1 MQNEQLIAQSNK
13 IDDKL
18 NKVLE
23 HLKTELN
30 AMRAG
35 RANPVVLSRVT
46 VDYYGMQTPLNQMAN
61 ISVSDART
69 LTVSLYDVS
78 ALKEAKK
85 AIIAADLGLNP
96 VDDGKVIR
104 LSFPQLTE
112 ERRRDLIKQVKKT
125 GEDSKVA
132 LRNERRDALDFGK
145 KLKKEVSEDEI
156 SEYEKVIQKKLD
168 GAVEKV
174 DKLIKEKE
182 ADLLEI

>member
-1 MQNEQLIAQSNK
+1 MQNEKLIEVSTK
-13 IDDKL
+13 IDEKF
-18 NKVLE
+18 NKVLD

-35 RANPVVLSRVT
+35 RANPVVLSRVM
-46 VDYYGMQTPLNQMAN
+46 VDYYGMMTPINQMAN
-61 ISVSDART
+61 IQVTDART

-112 ERRRDLIKQVKKT
+112 ERRKDLIKQVRKT
-125 GEDSKVA
+125 GEESKVA
-132 LRNERRDALDFGK
+132 LRNERRDAMDVGK
-145 KLKKEVSEDEI
+145 KMKKEVSEDDIAEF
-156 SEYEKVIQKKLD
+156 EKVIQKKLD

-174 DKLIKEKE
+174 DKLIKDKE

>member
-1 MQNEQLIAQSNK
+1 MQNEQLIEQSNK
-13 IDDKL
+13 IDEKF
-18 NKVLE
+18 NKVID
-23 HLKTELN
+23 HLKSEFN
-30 AMRAG
+30 SMRAG
-35 RANPVVLSRVT
+35 RANPVVLNRVT
-46 VDYYGMQTPLNQMAN
+46 VDYYGTATPLNQMAN

-78 ALKEAKK
+78 ALREAKK

-112 ERRRDLIKQVKKT
+112 ERRKELIKQVKKV

-145 KLKKEVSEDEI
+145 KIKKDVSEDEFA
-156 SEYEKVIQKKLD
+156 EYERVIQKKLD
-168 GAVEKV
+168 AAIERV
-174 DKLIKEKE
+174 DKMIKEKE

>member
-1 MQNEQLIAQSNK
+1 MQNQTLIDQSNK
-13 IDDKL
+13 IDEKL
-18 NKVLE
+18 NKVIE
-23 HLKTELN
+23 HLKSEFN

-61 ISVSDART
+61 IQVTDART

-78 ALKEAKK
+78 AVKEAKK

-112 ERRRDLIKQVKKT
+112 ERRKDLIKQVKKI

-132 LRNERRDALDFGK
+132 LRNERRDALDVGK
-145 KLKKEVSEDEI
+145 KLKKEVSEDETA
-156 SEYEKVIQKKLD
+156 EYEKVIQKKLD
-168 GAVEKV
+168 AAIEKV

-182 ADLLEI
+182 SDLLEI

>member
-1 MQNEQLIAQSNK
+1 MQNETLIEQSNK
-13 IDDKL
+13 IDEKL
-18 NKVLE
+18 NKVIE
-23 HLKTELN
+23 HLKSEFN

-61 ISVSDART
+61 IQVTDART

-78 ALKEAKK
+78 AIKEAKK

-112 ERRRDLIKQVKKT
+112 ERRKDLIKQVKKI

-132 LRNERRDALDFGK
+132 LRNERRDALDVGK
-145 KLKKEVSEDEI
+145 KLKKEVSEDETA
-156 SEYEKVIQKKLD
+156 EYEKVIQKKLD
-168 GAVEKV
+168 AAIEKV

-182 ADLLEI
+182 SDLLEI

>member
-1 MQNEQLIAQSNK
+1 MQNETLIQESSK
-13 IDDKL
+13 IDERFDK
-18 NKVLE
+18 VIE
-23 HLKTELN
+23 HLKSEFN
-30 AMRAG
+30 SMRAG

-61 ISVSDART
+61 ISVTDART

-112 ERRRDLIKQVKKT
+112 ERRKDLIKQVRKV
-125 GEDSKVA
+125 GEESKVA
-132 LRNERRDALDFGK
+132 LRNERRDALDVGK
-145 KLKKEVSEDEI
+145 KIKKEVSEDE
-156 SEYEKVIQKKLD
+156 SAEYEKLIQKKLD
-168 GAVEKV
+168 GAIEKV
-174 DKLIKEKE
+174 DKLIKDKE

>member
-1 MQNEQLIAQSNK
+1 MQNEQLIEQSNK
-13 IDDKL
+13 IDEKF
-18 NKVLE
+18 NKVFE
-23 HLKTELN
+23 HLKGEFSS
-30 AMRAG
+30 MRAG
-35 RANPVVLSRVT
+35 RANPVVLSKVT
-46 VDYYGMQTPLNQMAN
+46 IDYYGTQTPLNQISN
-61 ISVSDART
+61 ISVTDART

-112 ERRRDLIKQVKKT
+112 ERRKELIKQVKKV

-145 KLKKEVSEDEI
+145 KIKKDISEDEYA
-156 SEYEKVIQKKLD
+156 EYERVIQKKLD
-168 GAVEKV
+168 SAIEKA

>member
-1 MQNEQLIAQSNK
+1 MQNEQLIEQSNK
-13 IDDKL
+13 IDEKL
-18 NKVLE
+18 AKVLD
-23 HLKTELN
+23 HLKGEIKSL
-30 AMRAG
+30 REC
-35 RANPVVLSRVT
+35 RENPLVLRKVSVE
-46 VDYYGMQTPLNQMAN
+46 YYGMHKPLNQMAN

-132 LRNERRDALDFGK
+132 LRNERRDALEVGK

-156 SEYEKVIQKKLD
+156 SEFEKIIQKKLD

>member
-1 MQNEQLIAQSNK
+1 MQNEMLIESANK
-13 IDDKL
+13 IDEKF

-23 HLKTELN
+23 HLKSELN
-30 AMRAG
+30 SMRAG
-35 RANPVVLSRVT
+35 RANPIVLSRVM
-46 VDYYGMQTPLNQMAN
+46 VDYYGSMTPLNQMAN
-61 ISVSDART
+61 IQVTDART

-78 ALKEAKK
+78 MLKEAKK

-112 ERRRDLIKQVKKT
+112 ERRKELIKQVRKV

-132 LRNERRDALDFGK
+132 LRNERRDAIDLGK

-156 SEYEKVIQKKLD
+156 AEYEKLIQKKLD
-168 GAVEKV
+168 AAVEKV

>member
-1 MQNEQLIAQSNK
+1 MQNETLIEQSNK
-13 IDDKL
+13 IDDKF
-18 NKVLE
+18 NKVIE
-23 HLKTELN
+23 HLKSELN

-61 ISVSDART
+61 ISVTDART

-78 ALKEAKK
+78 ALQSAKK

-112 ERRRDLIKQVKKT
+112 ERRKDLIKQVKKV
-125 GEDSKVA
+125 GEDGKVA
-132 LRNERRDALDFGK
+132 LRNERRDALDVGK
-145 KLKKEVSEDEI
+145 RIKKEVSEDE
-156 SEYEKVIQKKLD
+156 SAEYEKVIQKKLD
-168 GAVEKV
+168 GAIEKV

>member
-1 MQNEQLIAQSNK
+1 MQNEQLIEQSNK

-18 NKVLE
+18 GKVIE
-23 HLKTELN
+23 HLKSELN
-30 AMRAG
+30 SMRAG
-35 RANPVVLSRVT
+35 RANPIVLSRVN

-61 ISVSDART
+61 IQVTDART

-78 ALKEAKK
+78 ALKETKK

-112 ERRRDLIKQVKKT
+112 ERRKEMIKQVRKT

-156 SEYEKVIQKKLD
+156 AEFEKLIQKKLD

-182 ADLLEI
+182 TDLLEI

>member
-1 MQNEQLIAQSNK
+1 MQNEKLIEQSDK
-13 IDDKL
+13 IDEKL
-18 NKVLE
+18 NKVLD

-30 AMRAG
+30 SMRAG

-61 ISVSDART
+61 ISVPDART
-69 LTVSLYDVS
+69 LMVSLYDIS
-78 ALKEAKK
+78 ALKEVKK

-125 GEDSKVA
+125 GEDAKVA
-132 LRNERRDALDFGK
+132 LRKSVATRSRSAKSSRKKCRRTRSPSMRKSFRRSSMPPSK
-145 KLKKEVSEDEI
+145 KWINS
-156 SEYEKVIQKKLD
+156 
-168 GAVEKV
+168 
-174 DKLIKEKE
+174 
-182 ADLLEI
+182 

>member
-1 MQNEQLIAQSNK
+1 MQNEQLIDHSNK

-18 NKVLE
+18 NRVIE
-23 HLKTELN
+23 HLKTEFN
-30 AMRAG
+30 SMRAG
-35 RANPVVLSRVT
+35 RANPVILSRVT
-46 VDYYGMQTPLNQMAN
+46 VDYYGTPTPLNQMAN
-61 ISVSDART
+61 ISVTDART

-104 LSFPQLTE
+104 LAFPQLTE
-112 ERRRDLIKQVKKT
+112 ERRKELIKQVRKV

-145 KLKKEVSEDEI
+145 KLKKEVSEDEL
-156 SEYEKVIQKKLD
+156 SEFEKVIQKKLD
-168 GAVEKV
+168 GAIERV

>member
-1 MQNEQLIAQSNK
+1 MQNEKLIEQSTK
-13 IDDKL
+13 TDEKLDKVID
-18 NKVLE
+18 
-23 HLKTELN
+23 HLKSEL
-30 AMRAG
+30 ASMRAG
-35 RANPVVLSRVT
+35 RANPVILSRVT
-46 VDYYGMQTPLNQMAN
+46 VDYYGMQTPLSQMAN
-61 ISVSDART
+61 ISVTDART

-112 ERRRDLIKQVKKT
+112 ERRRDLIKQVKKV

-132 LRNERRDALDFGK
+132 LRNERRDALDVSK

-156 SEYEKVIQKKLD
+156 AEFEKLIQKKLD
-168 GAVEKV
+168 GAVERV
-174 DKLIKEKE
+174 DKLIKDKE
-182 ADLLEI
+182 SDLLEI

>member
-1 MQNEQLIAQSNK
+1 MQNEQLIQQSNG
-13 IDDKL
+13 IDAKFE
-18 NKVLE
+18 KVLE
-23 HLKTELN
+23 HLKSELN
-30 AMRAG
+30 SMRAG

-61 ISVSDART
+61 ISVTDART

-78 ALKEAKK
+78 VLKEVKK
-85 AIIAADLGLNP
+85 AIISADLGLNP

-112 ERRRDLIKQVKKT
+112 ERRRELIKQVKKT

-145 KLKKEVSEDEI
+145 KIKKEVSEDEYA
-156 SEYEKVIQKKLD
+156 EYERVIQKKLD
-168 GAVEKV
+168 SAIEKI
-174 DKLIKEKE
+174 DKLVKDKE

>member
-1 MQNEQLIAQSNK
+1 MQNEKLIEQSTK
-13 IDDKL
+13 TDEKLDK
-18 NKVLE
+18 VIE
-23 HLKTELN
+23 HLKTELSS
-30 AMRAG
+30 MRAG

-61 ISVSDART
+61 ISVTDART

-112 ERRRDLIKQVKKT
+112 ERRRDLIKQVKKV

-132 LRNERRDALDFGK
+132 LRNERRDALDVSK

-156 SEYEKVIQKKLD
+156 AEYEKLIQKKLD
-168 GAVEKV
+168 GAIERV
-174 DKLIKEKE
+174 DKLIKDKE

>member
-1 MQNEQLIAQSNK
+1 MQNEKLIEQSNK
-13 IDDKL
+13 IDEKFG
-18 NKVLE
+18 KVLE
-23 HLKTELN
+23 HLKSELN
-30 AMRAG
+30 SMRAG
-35 RANPVVLSRVT
+35 RANPVVLNRVL

-61 ISVSDART
+61 ISVPDART
-69 LTVSLYDVS
+69 LLVSLYDVS

-85 AIIAADLGLNP
+85 AIIAADLGINP

-112 ERRRDLIKQVKKT
+112 ERRKDLIKQVRKV

-145 KLKKEVSEDEI
+145 KIKKEVSEDEF
-156 SEYEKVIQKKLD
+156 SEYEKLIQKKLD
-168 GAVEKV
+168 GFIEKV

>member
-1 MQNEQLIAQSNK
+1 MQNEQLIAQSDK

-18 NKVLE
+18 NKVIE

-30 AMRAG
+30 SMRAG

-145 KLKKEVSEDEI
+145 KLKKDVSEDEI
-156 SEYEKVIQKKLD
+156 AEYEKLIQKKLD

-174 DKLIKEKE
+174 DKLIKDKE
-182 ADLLEI
+182 TDLLEI

>member
-13 IDDKL
+13 IDEKL

-23 HLKTELN
+23 HLKSELN
-30 AMRAG
+30 SLRAG

-61 ISVSDART
+61 ISVPDART
-69 LTVSLYDVS
+69 LVVSLYDVS

-112 ERRRDLIKQVKKT
+112 ERRKDLIKQVKKM
-125 GEDSKVA
+125 GEDAKVA
-132 LRNERRDALDFGK
+132 LRNERRDALEFGK

-156 SEYEKVIQKKLD
+156 AEYEKVIQKKLD
-168 GAVEKV
+168 AAVEKV
-174 DKLIKEKE
+174 DKLVKDKE

>member
-1 MQNEQLIAQSNK
+1 MQNEQLIEQSNK
-13 IDDKL
+13 IDEKL
-18 NKVLE
+18 AKVLD
-23 HLKTELN
+23 HLKGELN
-30 AMRAG
+30 SMRAG
-35 RANPVVLSRVT
+35 RANPIVLSKVT

-132 LRNERRDALDFGK
+132 LRNERRDALEVGK

-156 SEYEKVIQKKLD
+156 SEFEKIIQKKLD

>member
-1 MQNEQLIAQSNK
+1 MQNEKLIEQSSK
-13 IDDKL
+13 IDEKL

-30 AMRAG
+30 SMRAG

-61 ISVSDART
+61 ISVPDART
-69 LTVSLYDVS
+69 LMISLYDVS
-78 ALKEAKK
+78 ALKEVKK

-112 ERRRDLIKQVKKT
+112 ERRRDLIKQVKKM
-125 GEDSKVA
+125 GEDAKIA
-132 LRNERRDALDFGK
+132 LRNERRDALECGK

-156 SEYEKVIQKKLD
+156 AEYEKVIQKKLD
-168 GAVEKV
+168 AAVEKV
-174 DKLIKEKE
+174 DKLVKDKE

>member
-13 IDDKL
+13 IDEKL
-18 NKVLE
+18 NKVID
-23 HLKTELN
+23 HLKSELN

-104 LSFPQLTE
+104 LAFPQLTE

>member
-1 MQNEQLIAQSNK
+1 MQNEQLIEVSSK
-13 IDDKL
+13 IDDKF
-18 NKVLE
+18 NKVLD

-35 RANPVVLSRVT
+35 RANPVVLSRVM
-46 VDYYGMQTPLNQMAN
+46 VDYYGMMTPINQMAN
-61 ISVSDART
+61 IQVTDART

-85 AIIAADLGLNP
+85 AIIAAELGLNP

-112 ERRRDLIKQVKKT
+112 ERRKDLIKQVRKT
-125 GEDSKVA
+125 GEESKVA
-132 LRNERRDALDFGK
+132 LRNERRDAMDVGK
-145 KLKKEVSEDEI
+145 KLKKEVSEDDI
-156 SEYEKVIQKKLD
+156 ADFEKVIQKKLD
-168 GAVEKV
+168 AAVEKV
-174 DKLIKEKE
+174 DKLIKDKE